1 MTNHSRFAASALSAL
16 LCALSL
22 TVAVPAGA
30 QDKSDKDKNKIDKCA
45 APYGTLAVNEPTDEV
60 LIWLRR
66 YNLES
71 PSALIRIYAQESNCF
86 IVVERGKGMQNLQQ
100 ERALGASGE
109 LQSGSN
115 MGKGQMVAA
124 DFVLTPYVQ
133 FSDNNAGG
141 VGGAIGG
148 GLSRRVGIGV
158 GGALKFKEAQSSI
171 TLSSTRTGV
180 QVASAEG
187 KAKQRDFSLG
197 GLGIAGGLLGAAGAY
212 SSTAEGKVVAASL
225 LDNYNAVIEKVRSNS
240 ALRPMSAE
248 RAAAL
253 AGGETPAAA
262 GGGFNEGDVI
272 RSKIDGVKLMATAS
286 DTSKVIATLKKTDEL
301 VIMGVAKDGYIK
313 VLGSMGEGFVKTALI
328 IK

>member
-1 MTNHSRFAASALSAL
+1 MSNHPRFAGCALSGL

-30 QDKSDKDKNKIDKCA
+30 QEKSDKDKNKIDKCA

-60 LIWLRR
+60 LRWLRG
-66 YNLES
+66 YQLGS

-86 IVVERGKGMQNLQQ
+86 VVVERGKGFENVQQ
-100 ERALGASGE
+100 ERTLGASGE

-124 DFVLTPYVQ
+124 DYVLTPYVQ

-141 VGGAIGG
+141 AGGVIGG
-148 GLSRRVGIGV
+148 IGRRVGLGV
-158 GGALKFKEAQSSI
+158 GGGLKFKEAQTSI
-171 TLSSTRTGV
+171 TLSSTRTSV
-180 QVASAEG
+180 QVAAAEG

-197 GLGIAGGLLGAAGAY
+197 GLGIAGGLFAGAGAY
-212 SSTAEGKVVAASL
+212 SSTAEGKVIAASL
-225 LDNYNAVIEKVRSNS
+225 LDNYNAIVEKVQSNS
-240 ALRPMSAE
+240 ALKPMSAE

-253 AGGETPAAA
+253 AGGEAPAA

>member
-1 MTNHSRFAASALSAL
+1 MTHHPRFALFSLSAV
-16 LCALSL
+16 LCAVSL
-22 TVAVPAGA
+22 TVASPAAA
-30 QDKSDKDKNKIDKCA
+30 QDKSKDKIEKCPT
-45 APYGTLAVNEPTDEV
+45 PYGTLAVNEPTDEV
-60 LIWLRR
+60 LMWLRN
-66 YNLES
+66 YSLGS

-148 GLSRRVGIGV
+148 IGRRVGLGV
-158 GGALKFKEAQSSI
+158 AGGLKFKEAQSSI

-180 QVASAEG
+180 QVAAAEG
-187 KAKQRDFSLG
+187 KARQRDFSLG

-212 SSTAEGKVVAASL
+212 SSTAEGKVIAASL
-225 LDNYNAVIEKVRSNS
+225 LDNYNGIVGKVTKSSLKPLSAEKV
-240 ALRPMSAE
+240 
-248 RAAAL
+248 AAL
-253 AGGETPAAA
+253 GGESPEA

-272 RSKIDGVKLMATAS
+272 RSKIDGVKMMATAS
-286 DTSKVIATLKKTDEL
+286 DTAKVVATLKKSDEL
-301 VIMGVAKDGYIK
+301 VVMGNPAGGYIK
-313 VLGSMGEGFVKTALI
+313 VLGSMGEGFVKVALI
-328 IK
+328 QK